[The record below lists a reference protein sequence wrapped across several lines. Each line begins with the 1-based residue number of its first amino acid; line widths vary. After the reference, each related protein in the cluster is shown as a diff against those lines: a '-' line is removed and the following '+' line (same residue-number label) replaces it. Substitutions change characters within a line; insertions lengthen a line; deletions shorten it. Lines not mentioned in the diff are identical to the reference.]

1 MLEYKK
7 FIFKSTF
14 IIKIIPGFRNMQFK
28 TDAFF
33 GKKVFKLVYQKI
45 VNNWRKK
52 KQALNSFHCELYLFK
67 I

>member
-14 IIKIIPGFRNMQFK
+14 MIKIIPGLRNVQLK

-33 GKKVFKLVYQKI
+33 GEKVFKLVYQKI

-52 KQALNSFHCELYLFK
+52 TSLK
-67 I
+67 

>member
-14 IIKIIPGFRNMQFK
+14 MIKIIPGLRNVQLK

-33 GKKVFKLVYQKI
+33 GEKVFKFCIKKSLLIGV
-45 VNNWRKK
+45 K
-52 KQALNSFHCELYLFK
+52 KQTLNSFHCELSF
-67 I
+67 

>member
-14 IIKIIPGFRNMQFK
+14 MIKIIPGLRNVQLK

-33 GKKVFKLVYQKI
+33 GEKVFKLVYQKI
-45 VNNWRKK
+45 VTNWRKK
-52 KQALNSFHCELYLFK
+52 TNFKQFSL
-67 I
+67 

>member
-14 IIKIIPGFRNMQFK
+14 IIKIITGFRNMQLK

-33 GKKVFKLVYQKI
+33 GEKVFKLVYQKI

-52 KQALNSFHCELYLFK
+52 TSLK
-67 I
+67 

>member
-14 IIKIIPGFRNMQFK
+14 IIKIIPGFRNMQLK

-33 GKKVFKLVYQKI
+33 GEIVFKLVYQKSLIIGVKKQIVFI
-45 VNNWRKK
+45 VN
-52 KQALNSFHCELYLFK
+52 YLFK

>member
-28 TDAFF
+28 TDTFF
-33 GKKVFKLVYQKI
+33 GEKVFKLVYQKI

-52 KQALNSFHCELYLFK
+52 QALTSFHCELSF
-67 I
+67 

>member
-14 IIKIIPGFRNMQFK
+14 MIKIIPGLRNVQLK

-33 GKKVFKLVYQKI
+33 GEKVFKLVYQKI
-45 VNNWRKK
+45 VTNWRKK
-52 KQALNSFHCELYLFK
+52 QTLNSFHCELSF
-67 I
+67 

>member
-14 IIKIIPGFRNMQFK
+14 MIKIIPGLRNVQLK

-33 GKKVFKLVYQKI
+33 GEKVFKLVYQKI
-45 VNNWRKK
+45 VTNWRKK
-52 KQALNSFHCELYLFK
+52 NKP
-67 I
+67 

>member
-14 IIKIIPGFRNMQFK
+14 IIKIIPGFRNMQLK

-33 GKKVFKLVYQKI
+33 GEKVFKLVYQKI

-52 KQALNSFHCELYLFK
+52 QALNSFHYELSF
-67 I
+67 

>member
-14 IIKIIPGFRNMQFK
+14 IIKIIPGFRNLQLK

-33 GKKVFKLVYQKI
+33 GEKVFKLVYQKSLI
-45 VNNWRKK
+45 IGVK
-52 KQALNSFHCELYLFK
+52 KQALNSFHCELSF
-67 I
+67 